1 MAVFKR
7 MKRWIQWCVTATP
20 LTSSPASLKK
30 EKAPSASSAA
40 NDEERCAAEYARSS
54 QKTQSASIE
63 DTEGEEER
71 EAEEEEEEE
80 ARLSG
85 KSVVVVQDPDVDDDH
100 TGGAVSEDGHEEIVT
115 TAKSTT
121 AASYEREVEEQDQD
135 QQKGAIITTATTT
148 TSTTPP
154 QPPQQ
159 QQQQQQQAK
168 EEEESKEEQ
177 EEENITQAPPP
188 PPTPTPII
196 INTTTTTAT
205 ARFADVLASLPLEN
219 SAAASVLPTPSA
231 PIASTAP
238 PPSFRSWQEFTHD
251 YTLKETIGQGTFGKI
266 KRTVSVHTNAVVATK
281 LVKTKSK
288 PSLLKT
294 FRLEVSILRDISH
307 PHIVA
312 FHGAFFDGIGTHA
325 MVMEYLDGGEL
336 FGYIQKHD
344 SGMPENIAAAVTKQV
359 LLALRHLHDDLCV
372 AHRDIKPENILFAS
386 HNPVVVKLTDFGF
399 AKRLRD
405 ASAVAF
411 DDDIR
416 HAFSTRLGSPNYVA
430 PEIVSRKRGYTTQVD
445 IWSLGVILYI
455 MLCGYFPFY
464 AESEKELYRQIRRG
478 SFEMPDEEWV
488 NISKGAVDVVK
499 RMIVVD
505 PHVRATARECLELSW
520 VAAAEG
526 G

>member
-1 MAVFKR
+1 

-71 EAEEEEEEE
+71 EAEEEEEE

-100 TGGAVSEDGHEEIVT
+100 TGGAVSEDGHEENVT

-135 QQKGAIITTATTT
+135 QQKGAIITTATMT

-154 QPPQQ
+154 QPT

-177 EEENITQAPPP
+177 EEENITQAAPPP
-188 PPTPTPII
+188 PPTPSPII

-238 PPSFRSWQEFTHD
+238 PPSFKSWQEFTHD